1 MGNNQGKQVT
11 KKDVLVKLSNTQR
24 GYVESWYLALSD
36 EESNCVSKRVFFE
49 DVLKRFANMPA
60 FIIDS
65 LFECMDPDSTSCVSE
80 DSFFY
85 MAYLLI
91 NGNHEEKLEL
101 IYGML
106 QRIGKMTEVTV
117 GSVIQLFN
125 GVNMKSEEDDPWDEA
140 KLLGAL
146 GVGPDASEEI
156 ISWDQFY
163 VFGCNYPNCP
173 IIYWINLFRKQVEQ
187 ACELRQQLADDETTG
202 NAKLSKQYYTTRRSL
217 IYGQM
222 RDMSI
227 SVLMEIYGILL
238 RSTTQG
244 FITKAQW
251 LSEMAKFFSH
261 ELILR

>member
-11 KKDVLVKLSNTQR
+11 KKDVLVKLNNTQR

-65 LFECMDPDSTSCVSE
+65 FFECMDPDSTSCVSE

-101 IYGML
+101 VYGML
-106 QRIGKMTEVTV
+106 QRIGKTTEVTV
-117 GSVIQLFN
+117 SSVIQLFN

-140 KLLGAL
+140 RLLRAL
-146 GVGPDASEEI
+146 GVDSDTSDEI

-163 VFGCNYPNCP
+163 LFGCSYPNCP
-173 IIYWINLFRKQVEQ
+173 IIYWIILFRKQ
-187 ACELRQQLADDETTG
+187 
-202 NAKLSKQYYTTRRSL
+202 SKQYYTTRRSL

-261 ELILR
+261 DLILR

>member
-11 KKDVLVKLSNTQR
+11 KKDVLVKLNNTQR

-65 LFECMDPDSTSCVSE
+65 FFECMDPDSTSCVSE

-101 IYGML
+101 VYGML
-106 QRIGKMTEVTV
+106 QRIGKTTEVTV
-117 GSVIQLFN
+117 SSVIQLFN

-140 KLLGAL
+140 RLLRAL
-146 GVGPDASEEI
+146 GVDSDT
-156 ISWDQFY
+156 S
-163 VFGCNYPNCP
+163 
-173 IIYWINLFRKQVEQ
+173 
-187 ACELRQQLADDETTG
+187 DDFC
-202 NAKLSKQYYTTRRSL
+202 
-217 IYGQM
+217 
-222 RDMSI
+222 
-227 SVLMEIYGILL
+227 V
-238 RSTTQG
+238 
-244 FITKAQW
+244 
-251 LSEMAKFFSH
+251 
-261 ELILR
+261 

>member
-11 KKDVLVKLSNTQR
+11 KKDVLVKLNNTQR

-49 DVLKRFANMPA
+49 DGLKRFANMPA

-65 LFECMDPDSTSCVSE
+65 FFECMDPDSTSCVSE

-101 IYGML
+101 VYGML
-106 QRIGKMTEVTV
+106 QRIGKTTEVTV
-117 GSVIQLFN
+117 SSVIQLFN

-140 KLLGAL
+140 RLLRAL
-146 GVGPDASEEI
+146 GVDSDTSDEI

-163 VFGCNYPNCP
+163 LFGCSYPNCP
-173 IIYWINLFRKQVEQ
+173 IIYWIILFRKQVEQ

-261 ELILR
+261 DLILR